1 MSTLEVK
8 IVKIEILPHDNA
20 ERLELAQIGGPGG
33 YICVVAKGQFKSGD
47 LAIYIPSDSVIPDR
61 MVAKISETSKI
72 KLDNR
77 IRAIKIRGVF
87 SEGLCLKPSEWLL
100 GDPKLQKEGDDVTLL
115 LGVTKYEP
123 PPPSWHG
130 GIKSGKGINFNY
142 VNPNFPEY
150 WCVEH
155 LKKYPKVLVESDEV
169 VATIKW
175 HGTNFRA
182 GLVRRPKTKG
192 WWNKVKEFFTRP
204 GEFEYLVG
212 SHEKI
217 KKLSVNAIEYG
228 GRETD
233 TYWRAADKYKLEDIT
248 KKLSEVWFGPSNP
261 SEVII
266 YAEIVGPG
274 IQKGYDYGV
283 DNGELEIR
291 VFDIM
296 VNKKYQDWDTV
307 IDVCRQ
313 CDLPTVQEVYRG
325 PYNQDIRKLSNA
337 VDEYNGKKY
346 VREGIVVRPLIE
358 KKDPHCG
365 RVIFK
370 YLNEVYLLD
379 KTNSEYH

>member
-8 IVKIEILPHDNA
+8 IVKVEILPHDNA
-20 ERLELAQIGGPGG
+20 EKLELCRIGGEGG
-33 YICVVAKGQFKSGD
+33 YICVVGKGQFKTGD
-47 LAIYIPSDSVIPDR
+47 LAIYVPSDSVIPDR

-77 IRAIKIRGVF
+77 IRAVKIRGIF

-100 GDPKLQKEGDDVTLL
+100 GDPKFQKEGDDVTLL
-115 LGVTKYEP
+115 LGITKYEP
-123 PPPSWHG
+123 PPPSSHG

-155 LKKYPKVLVESDEV
+155 LKKYPKALTESDQV
-169 VATIKW
+169 AATIKF

-182 GLVRRPKTKG
+182 GIVRRPKPKG
-192 WWNKVKEFFTRP
+192 LWEKIVRALFDRS
-204 GEFEYLVG
+204 EFEYLVG

-217 KKLSVNAIEYG
+217 KKLSTNAIKYG
-228 GRETD
+228 AREID
-233 TYWRAADKYKLEDIT
+233 TYWRAADKYKLEEVT
-248 KKLSEVWFGPSNP
+248 KRIAEIWSKDPT
-261 SEVII
+261 EVII
-266 YAEIVGPG
+266 YAEIIGYK
-274 IQKGYDYGV
+274 IQTGYDYGIKEG
-283 DNGELEIR
+283 DLEIR

-307 IDVCRQ
+307 VHLCKSFN
-313 CDLPTVQEVYRG
+313 LPTVQEVYRG
-325 PYNQDIRKLSNA
+325 PYYQNIREHARA

-346 VREGIVVRPLIE
+346 VREGIVIRPLQE
-358 KKDPHCG
+358 KKDLHCG

-370 YLNEVYLLD
+370 FLNEAYVLD
-379 KTNSEYH
+379 KKNSEYH